1 MPNELKRGI
10 LCLDEK
16 KIGLITNWGVEEM
29 KNREDLIHNLKDYY
43 EKSLTVFRYFGGPC
57 VYFHTQCIQEQKE
70 HFLSYRHIELIYAT
84 LTAWGMHRMGDPRK
98 TRAKLVEFHD
108 FKSSILQNGRLFESL
123 RHHRLESMSLD
134 EYAHIL
140 ERLRLSYH
148 MLKVSISE
156 ASIVANSKT
165 LAHILPDLIPPID
178 RQYTVRFFTQEYRDF
193 FGKNGKYRQINLP
206 GDRNK
211 QFARFRELC
220 YAMKT
225 LLDQCDLNMFE
236 LSEDTFN
243 TSYPKIIDNLIV
255 AYVKSVPKPS

>member
-1 MPNELKRGI
+1 
-10 LCLDEK
+10 
-16 KIGLITNWGVEEM
+16 M
-29 KNREDLIHNLKDYY
+29 KNREGLIHNLKDYY

-140 ERLRLSYH
+140 ERLRLPYH
-148 MLKVSISE
+148 ALKVSISK

-178 RQYTVRFFTQEYRDF
+178 RQHTVRFFTQEYRDF
-193 FGKNGKYRQINLP
+193 FRKNGKYRQVNLP

-220 YAMKT
+220 YEMKT

-243 TSYPKIIDNLIV
+243 TSYPKIVDNLIV
-255 AYVKSVPKPS
+255 AYVKGVPKPS